1 MHNLGLF
8 YGGRLFSFF
17 RVKRNDDPV
26 EKLFPSKLAFFGV
39 DCFNPELVF
48 SRNEFN
54 LFPLTAHRYRLT
66 I

>member
-26 EKLFPSKLAFFGV
+26 EKLSPSKSAFFGV
-39 DCFNPELVF
+39 DCFNPELMV
-48 SRNEFN
+48 S
-54 LFPLTAHRYRLT
+54 
-66 I
+66 